1 MKKALAIVTLL
12 FVTILSTG
20 LKPAEN
26 HTNTIEYRYYVVQ
39 GWEVSTATG
48 ERVTQP
54 LVTNITYVDCK
65 YHSASKTELA
75 LQDYYKAYYI
85 KKRKADWI
93 DTLIAWKFD
102 TRDKAEQKRRE
113 IIAEY
118 NKDDYYQLLY
128 VNNFSVL
135 CDDK

>member
-1 MKKALAIVTLL
+1 MKKALSIVTLL
-12 FVTILSTG
+12 LVTVLSTG

-26 HTNTIEYRYYVVQ
+26 HTNAIEYRYYVVQ

-75 LQDYYKAYYI
+75 LQDYYKAYYL
-85 KKRKADWI
+85 KQRKADWI
-93 DTLIAWKFD
+93 DNLLAWKFD

-118 NKDDYYQLLY
+118 NKNDTYKLLY

-135 CDDK
+135 CED

>member
-1 MKKALAIVTLL
+1 MKKALAIVTIL

-26 HTNTIEYRYYVVQ
+26 HNNAIEYRYYVVQ

-54 LVTNITYVDCK
+54 LITNITYVDCT
-65 YHSASKTELA
+65 YHGATKTELA

-93 DTLIAWKFD
+93 DNLLAWKFD
-102 TRDKAEQKRRE
+102 SRDKAEQKRRE

-118 NKDDYYQLLY
+118 NKDDKYVLLY

-135 CDDK
+135 CDN